1 MARGY
6 IGKLAN
12 LGKTPVRSDSNTR
25 FLRRPRIILILTIFA
40 VIGISDFALWYW
52 AEEPAGARTALP
64 IPRARAAVPVR
75 VTISLRPDLPIYA
88 IGFGAAQASFT
99 IGINS
104 QLDGIVQDVLT
115 NGQLLVNTPARIL
128 PSSGRTEAA
137 K

>member
-12 LGKTPVRSDSNTR
+12 LGNTPVRTDSNAR
-25 FLRRPRIILILTIFA
+25 FLRRPRIILIQTIFA

-52 AEEPAGARTALP
+52 AEEPRGSPASVP
-64 IPRARAAVPVR
+64 IPRAGAAIPVR
-75 VTISLRPDLPIYA
+75 VTASERPDLPIYA
-88 IGFGAAQASFT
+88 IGFGSAQASFT

-128 PSSGRTEAA
+128 LSSARTEAA

>member
-1 MARGY
+1 MGRGY

-12 LGKTPVRSDSNTR
+12 LGKTPVRSNSNTR

-40 VIGISDFALWYW
+40 VIGLSDFALWYW
-52 AEEPAGARTALP
+52 VEEPASARTTLP
-64 IPRARAAVPVR
+64 IPRAGAAVSVR
-75 VTISLRPDLPIYA
+75 VTISERPDLPIYA
-88 IGFGAAQASFT
+88 IGAAQASFT

-128 PSSGRTEAA
+128 SSSARTEAA